1 MNEQEYMNITSK
13 IDEQYV
19 NEYKV
24 IEAKHNITMRKRIR
38 TAILVAAAVAIMIP
52 VSVFAHRQL
61 THRDKVSIYYGEEG
75 AEMMEKNLLDSGYT
89 VENGKIRLTVDVQM
103 CDGNYTEFVY
113 TLTALTEDAK
123 DHIKTHD
130 ILLKRIYVDTGEW
143 IVPAQGSGYS
153 LGDAENEYEITWNC
167 TYAVNEPY
175 VDNSRPTRLQF
186 VEWVSTGESDGH
198 GGYFTEE
205 DYTYYEG
212 IYIDLLSEP
221 NVPTKTLRSP
231 DGKEFTL
238 SPYGISR
245 LDADYGEGVPSF
257 VKEVTV
263 ISTDGE
269 RIPIYSAG
277 PLGGIDANGGI
288 TITSNSETT
297 ISVTGSLDSGDFT
310 LRFGRV
316 FNIDNISGVEIN
328 GVKYMAE

>member
-19 NEYKV
+19 NEYKI
-24 IEAKHNITMRKRIR
+24 IEAKHTITIRKRIR
-38 TAILVAAAVAIMIP
+38 TAVLVAAAVAIMIP

-75 AEMMEKNLLDSGYT
+75 TEMIEKNLLASGST
-89 VENGKIRLTVDVQM
+89 VENGKVRLTVDVQI
-103 CDGNYTEFVY
+103 CDGNYTEMVY

-123 DHIKTHD
+123 EHIKTHD
-130 ILLKRIYVDTGEW
+130 VYMKRTYIDTGEW

-153 LGDAENEYEITWNC
+153 DWNAQSEYEITWNC
-167 TYAVNEPY
+167 TYVVNEPY

-186 VEWVSTGESDGH
+186 VEWVSTGERDGY
-198 GGYFTEE
+198 GGYCIEE
-205 DYTYYEG
+205 DYTYFEG

-245 LDADYGEGVPSF
+245 LDKDYRGSKPS
-257 VKEVTV
+257 VVNNVTV
-263 ISTDGE
+263 ITTDGE
-269 RIPIYSAG
+269 RIEIFDAG
-277 PLGGIDANGGI
+277 EFGGI
-288 TITSNSETT
+288 TADGGITVASDGKASF
-297 ISVTGSLDSGDFT
+297 SVTGSLEGGDFT
-310 LRFGRV
+310 MKFKRA

>member
-13 IDEQYV
+13 IDEKYV

-24 IEAKHNITMRKRIR
+24 IEVKHKITMRKRIR

-52 VSVFAHRQL
+52 GGVFAYRQL

-75 AEMMEKNLLDSGYT
+75 VAMMEKNLLDSGYT
-89 VENGKIRLTVDVQM
+89 VENGKVRLTVDVQM
-103 CDGNYTEFVY
+103 CDGNFTEFVY

-123 DHIKTHD
+123 DHIKTQD
-130 ILLKRIYVDTGEW
+130 VYMKRTYIDTGEW

-153 LGDAENEYEITWNC
+153 DWNAQSEYEITWNC

-186 VEWVSTGESDGH
+186 VEWVSTGERDGY
-198 GGYFTEE
+198 GGYYTEE
-205 DYTYYEG
+205 DYTYFEG
-212 IYIDLLSEP
+212 IYIDLLSKP

-245 LDADYGEGVPSF
+245 LDKDYVGQKPS
-257 VKEVTV
+257 VVNNVTV
-263 ISTDGE
+263 ITTDGE
-269 RIPIYSAG
+269 RIEIFDAG
-277 PLGGIDANGGI
+277 EFGGI
-288 TITSNSETT
+288 TADGGITVASDGKASF
-297 ISVTGSLDSGDFT
+297 SVTGSLESGDFT
-310 LRFGRV
+310 MKFKRA